1 MTFTPTPLAGAFTI
15 DLEPR
20 GDDRGFF
27 ARLFCSA
34 AFAQAG
40 FDAHYP
46 QINTS
51 WTARRGTLRGLH
63 YQLPPAAESKVV
75 RCLRGA
81 IHDVIVDL
89 RPDSPTFRASYAH
102 VLTAENRTMML
113 VPRGFAHGFLT
124 LTDDT
129 EALYLVSSPY
139 APERER
145 GLRWND
151 PALAIDWPFPP
162 TDTSSKDAAW
172 PDLDPD
178 YHGLDIM
185 RGL

>member
-1 MTFTPTPLAGAFTI
+1 MRFTPTPLAGAFTI
-15 DLEPR
+15 DLERR
-20 GDDRGFF
+20 GDERGFF

-40 FDAHYP
+40 VDAHYP

-51 WTARRGTLRGLH
+51 WTPRRGTLRGLH
-63 YQLPPAAESKVV
+63 YQLPPAAETKVV

-81 IHDVIVDL
+81 LHDVIVDL

-139 APERER
+139 APDRER

-151 PALAIDWPFPP
+151 PALAIAWPFPP
-162 TDTSSKDAAW
+162 TDTSTKDAAW
-172 PDLDPD
+172 PDLDAG
-178 YHGLDIM
+178 YHGLDIL